1 MNRRKMCSVL
11 GCLVIVAGLVSTA
24 EAGGRKRPKPKP
36 TPSPT
41 PAAGS
46 RVTVINKTGLNLF
59 TYVYVAPPFPG
70 TVGQANAVGAK
81 LVNAGS
87 TVVFNNLK
95 PGRNE
100 IEMYDAAFL
109 NLSDPSS
116 KLPML
121 PATQSVADNVEVKK
135 DQNTTVE
142 ATIEPGTNWIVIIP
156 K

>member
-1 MNRRKMCSVL
+1 MKRRSMVVAL
-11 GCLVIVAGLVSTA
+11 GCLAIVAGLVSTA
-24 EAGGRKRPKPKP
+24 EAGGRKRPGP

-59 TYVYVAPPFPG
+59 TYVYVAPPFPQ

-100 IEMYDAAFL
+100 IELIDAAVL
-109 NLSDPSS
+109 NLSDPSTAFVP
-116 KLPML
+116 LPG
-121 PATQSVADNVEVKK
+121 TQALADNVDVKK

-142 ATIEPGTNWIVIIP
+142 VTIQPGTNFIMITP